1 MAKIE
6 TTFIRPKEIF
16 TPDTGKAK
24 VVYDGYQNN
33 PHEIVL
39 QENLEGDV
47 SEVINDTF
55 VANADGNVAFTD
67 SDNVSHELL
76 TAQGLGKAQ
85 VIATTWSALKALRD
99 GGNLVAGSLYRIT
112 DYVTTTAQEN
122 TQSAGHQFDIVLLA
136 LSANKLAE
144 EGWAMMNESNI
155 YDVTFNDAVVKCY
168 LYQGSDEGL
177 VNIVDCS
184 TLLGMDD
191 AVLGS
196 EIVVNES
203 NKTAQTNGMLS
214 SDLVDEG
221 IPYNYFQNSK
231 LEAWKIWYCLDN
243 DTDRFAWADDNMP
256 QIYDGDYW
264 YLRDATKD
272 VEDYFAWDNSDEGAT
287 LFTKTLTPIVGTPIY
302 EPDGSVNGYVGGI
315 KGFGRGVI
323 YRLIDEW
330 INDLPYDFK
339 NIILQIPMVDGA
351 FDATG
356 EPVYGY
362 TFCSNFDDNDN
373 CTDLSL
379 DGTVVSNN
387 SLKCYI
393 EDGVY
398 SLPDVVFF
406 ANGGESSDVFF
417 RGVSIADGTSSFILV
432 SAVNIKT
439 DIMSGCIMA
448 GQSYVYNIGEL
459 AELTASDNVSYK
471 CLANGVEVA
480 VVQGD

>member
-6 TTFIRPKEIF
+6 TTFIRPQEVF

-39 QENLEGDV
+39 QENLDGDV
-47 SEVINDTF
+47 EEIVNDTF
-55 VANADGNVAFTD
+55 VPNNDGNVVFTD
-67 SDNVSHELL
+67 NNETEHELL

-122 TQSAGHQFDIVLLA
+122 TQSAGHQFDVIVLA
-136 LSANKLAE
+136 LSNNKLTEDA
-144 EGWAMMNESNI
+144 WAMLHDGDTYFANSN
-155 YDVTFNDAVVKCY
+155 
-168 LYQGSDEGL
+168 
-177 VNIVDCS
+177 
-184 TLLGMDD
+184 
-191 AVLGS
+191 
-196 EIVVNES
+196 
-203 NKTAQTNGMLS
+203 LS
-214 SDLVDEG
+214 
-221 IPYNYFQNSK
+221 
-231 LEAWKIWYCLDN
+231 AWKLRYCLDN
-243 DTDRFAWADDNMP
+243 DVARFAWADDNVP
-256 QIYDGDYW
+256 QIYSDSIW
-264 YLRDATKD
+264 FSRDSTKD
-272 VEDYFAWDNSDEGAT
+272 EDGYFAWYNTDEDSAY
-287 LFTKTLTPIVGTPIY
+287 FTTTETPHVGDSIYLKEGDSWEEEDIVV
-302 EPDGSVNGYVGGI
+302 EAL

-323 YRLIDEW
+323 YRLIDEFN
-330 INDLPYDFK
+330 NDLPYDFK
-339 NIILQIPMVDGA
+339 NIQFPIPLTSGVYDSSS
-351 FDATG
+351 
-356 EPVYGY
+356 ESSEYGY

-393 EDGVY
+393 EEGVY
-398 SLPDVVFF
+398 LLPDVVFF

-417 RGVSIADGTSSFILV
+417 RGVSITDGSSSFILV

-448 GQSYVYNIGEL
+448 GQTNVYNIGEL
-459 AELTASDNVSYK
+459 AELTASDVVSDK
-471 CLANGVEVA
+471 CLANGVEITTS
-480 VVQGD
+480 QGE